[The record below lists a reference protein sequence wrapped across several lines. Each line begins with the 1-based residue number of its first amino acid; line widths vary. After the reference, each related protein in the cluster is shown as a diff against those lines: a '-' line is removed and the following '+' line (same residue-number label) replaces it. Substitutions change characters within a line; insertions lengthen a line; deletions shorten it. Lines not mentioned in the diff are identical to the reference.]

1 MEAKFSTASLDRYN
15 KFASPGTSHKFHNHM
30 SFMTNT
36 PAPEAAMSPMHQRMS
51 MATVNNGGGKE
62 NLIDLNVKELREN
75 FDRIPHHVK
84 YQRKLIQE
92 LETMQFS
99 LFLGLSNLELL

>member
-1 MEAKFSTASLDRYN
+1 
-15 KFASPGTSHKFHNHM
+15 M

-51 MATVNNGGGKE
+51 VATVNTGKE

-84 YQRKLIQE
+84 YQRKLI
-92 LETMQFS
+92 
-99 LFLGLSNLELL
+99 